1 MRKSS
6 NAVIYLLDDINWNAL
21 EWDRAAEALTWE
33 ELLGL
38 DGSLVF
44 LEHVYW
50 VTVLN
55 ALFIFLFGKALIFLI
70 PPLFFNLFMI
80 FCSLFFY
87 NLYFQLGGLCG
98 KSKHFLSISTSYDF
112 FKTFHFYFLV
122 E

>member
-1 MRKSS
+1 MH
-6 NAVIYLLDDINWNAL
+6 IFFLTITDDINWNAL

-55 ALFIFLFGKALIFLI
+55 ALFIFLFGEYLGVKVQRSKLLMSVGHTA
-70 PPLFFNLFMI
+70 
-80 FCSLFFY
+80 CS
-87 NLYFQLGGLCG
+87 G
-98 KSKHFLSISTSYDF
+98 
-112 FKTFHFYFLV
+112 
-122 E
+122 